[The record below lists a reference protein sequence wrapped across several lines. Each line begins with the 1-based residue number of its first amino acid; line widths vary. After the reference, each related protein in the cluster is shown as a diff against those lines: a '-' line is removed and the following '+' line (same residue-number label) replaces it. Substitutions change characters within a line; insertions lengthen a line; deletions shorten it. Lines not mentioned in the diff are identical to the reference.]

1 MCTFEILSPRID
13 IVDYLVPRWHVSSTS
28 CNLLVFVV
36 KMMLDILA
44 IYQRE
49 LFPNTSCL
57 TTIGTHL
64 CVVEIIDH
72 LYIGL
77 CFYWPYLVPRISHSL
92 MYLLMISS
100 KWWFLHL
107 VSFSLGI
114 SLSFG
119 IGSWKFWA
127 CIFTSCILFGM
138 LSFVDSIY
146 RGNST

>member
-13 IVDYLVPRWHVSSTS
+13 IVNYLVPRWHVSSTS
-28 CNLLVFVV
+28 CNLLVFGV

-57 TTIGTHL
+57 LTIGTHL

-77 CFYWPYLVPRISHSL
+77 CFYLPYLLPSL
-92 MYLLMISS
+92 CQLPLSS
-100 KWWFLHL
+100 IPLVDLVYFL
-107 VSFSLGI
+107 F
-114 SLSFG
+114 LSSVF
-119 IGSWKFWA
+119 
-127 CIFTSCILFGM
+127 
-138 LSFVDSIY
+138 
-146 RGNST
+146 